1 MEQQQF
7 QENVSEWIIAV
18 NSLLKELQEG
28 VDNIG
33 LAQEE
38 DLLTLS
44 YQYHIIKDLRK
55 RIMRLEH
62 DNSLKNQIIRELKK

>member
-1 MEQQQF
+1 MEPQAF
-7 QENVSEWIIAV
+7 QENVSEWIKIT
-18 NSLLKELQEG
+18 NTRLSQMQEAI
-28 VDNIG
+28 DDIG

>member
-28 VDNIG
+28 VDNVG